1 MISKNDNPCK
11 DCVEPIR
18 HIGCHGNCEKYLT
31 WKKAYD
37 EWNSKVFNERS
48 KSRAVD
54 KHLIDR
60 SLKTKAE
67 YRRKNR

>member
-37 EWNSKVFNERS
+37 E
-48 KSRAVD
+48 
-54 KHLIDR
+54 
-60 SLKTKAE
+60 
-67 YRRKNR
+67 

>member
-1 MISKNDNPCK
+1 MTTKKDNPCK
-11 DCVEPIR
+11 GCPDRCV
-18 HIGCHGNCEKYLT
+18 GCHSDCERYLA
-31 WKKAYD
+31 WRKVYD

-54 KHLIDR
+54 KYLIDR

-67 YRRKNR
+67 YRRKSR

>member
-1 MISKNDNPCK
+1 MTSKSDNPCK
-11 DCVEPIR
+11 DCLAPVR
-18 HIGCHGNCEKYLT
+18 HIGCHANCEKYLA

-37 EWNSKVFNERS
+37 EWNNKVFNERS

-54 KHLIDR
+54 KYLIDR

-67 YRRKNR
+67 YRRKSR